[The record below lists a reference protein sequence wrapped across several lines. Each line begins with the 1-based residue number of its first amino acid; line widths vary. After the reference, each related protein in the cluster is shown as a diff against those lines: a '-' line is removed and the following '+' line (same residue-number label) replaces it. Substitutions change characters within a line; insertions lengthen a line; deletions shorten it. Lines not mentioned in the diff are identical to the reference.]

1 MKRPTL
7 GDVAQQAGVGIATVD
22 RVLNKRARVSA
33 KTAQRVLDAAEAI
46 GFRASHIIRQH
57 VEDTGKHHTLGF
69 ILQKRNAPFY
79 RHLSRVLTESTKANT
94 RTAGTP
100 IVEFIDELTPKAV
113 SSCLERMAHKA
124 DAIGLVAADHPLVRE
139 TINTVVANGT
149 PVFTVLTDLPA
160 SERTGFIG
168 IDNRMAGR
176 TAAWTIARLNN
187 RPGKVV
193 VLMGSHRYQCQELCE
208 MSFRSYFRENAS
220 DFVVI
225 DDMLSLEDPQV
236 AEEATLDLLNRH
248 PDLIGIYV
256 AGGGIE
262 GVINALKESDK
273 SRDIITVCNELTD
286 QTRTALMEGVID
298 LVISHPRELLAQ
310 RLVDL
315 MIDALEQGDRFHKG
329 ATRLPFELFLSEN
342 I

>member
-1 MKRPTL
+1 
-7 GDVAQQAGVGIATVD
+7 
-22 RVLNKRARVSA
+22 
-33 KTAQRVLDAAEAI
+33 
-46 GFRASHIIRQH
+46 
-57 VEDTGKHHTLGF
+57 
-69 ILQKRNAPFY
+69 
-79 RHLSRVLTESTKANT
+79 
-94 RTAGTP
+94 
-100 IVEFIDELTPKAV
+100 
-113 SSCLERMAHKA
+113 
-124 DAIGLVAADHPLVRE
+124 
-139 TINTVVANGT
+139 
-149 PVFTVLTDLPA
+149 
-160 SERTGFIG
+160 
-168 IDNRMAGR
+168 
-176 TAAWTIARLNN
+176 
-187 RPGKVV
+187 
-193 VLMGSHRYQCQELCE
+193 
-208 MSFRSYFRENAS
+208 
-220 DFVVI
+220 
-225 DDMLSLEDPQV
+225 MLSLEDPQV